1 MAGRAFSSTSKG
13 FQVTFSNGYTLS
25 VAFSEH
31 SYSDQGESTAEVAA
45 WHYGEDH
52 WLAFEGGAWVIV
64 PEGHT
69 AVLGHQT
76 PDQIA
81 HHMEIISKL

>member
-1 MAGRAFSSTSKG
+1 MVDESFISINKG

-25 VAFSEH
+25 VAFGENT
-31 SYSDQGESTAEVAA
+31 YSDQGVTTAEVAA

-64 PEGHT
+64 PDRHS

-76 PDQIA
+76 SDQIA
-81 HHMEIISKL
+81 SHIEIISKL